1 MKGLEG
7 RTDKGITD
15 EVMQTDEE
23 EISSST
29 SAR

>member
-1 MKGLEG
+1 VKGLKE
-7 RTDKGITD
+7 RTDKGIAD